1 MDLVVAATTF
11 ALIFPAELPDKTMVA
26 TLVLATRYRGLAV
39 WCGVAAAFVVQCAVA
54 VAAGGVISLLPRRP
68 VLAATALLFAVGA
81 FLLLRGGVDS
91 HDMSG
96 GDEDTPGGDADTPS
110 GAEPG
115 SVQRGGFRAV
125 ATSFGVLFAAEWGD
139 LSQLLTAGLAARYR
153 DPLSVFAGSW
163 AALAV
168 VAAIAVLAGRAL
180 TRRVRLAT
188 VRRIAGLLAAAIA
201 VVTGLEAAGVHL
213 LG

>member
-1 MDLVVAATTF
+1 M
-11 ALIFPAELPDKTMVA
+11 
-26 TLVLATRYRGLAV
+26 

-68 VLAATALLFAVGA
+68 VLAGTALLFAVGA
-81 FLLLRGGVDS
+81 
-91 HDMSG
+91 
-96 GDEDTPGGDADTPS
+96 
-110 GAEPG
+110 
-115 SVQRGGFRAV
+115 VQRGGFRAV

-168 VAAIAVLAGRAL
+168 VAAIAVPAGRAL

-213 LG
+213 LN